1 LFLLLLGFV
10 RCFFSSTRP
19 RSDRNNRSTTPSSSS
34 FLLLFLLLLRDILAT
49 TSFSATFNLCSPLR
63 RLLFLRGKNT
73 REKAT
78 TNSPLLKAFLVVV
91 VFVLAFV
98 SFTNYY
104 SQNAEERRQKKKK
117 RRRRRRDRRRGNK
130 SRNARF
136 SPSSFLSRIL
146 LSLSLSRG
154 LLFPEVVMYTRGQNK
169 NKNNGIWGEKRSGFK
184 SDRRNARFRS
194 SSRTTFQ
201 W

>member
-1 LFLLLLGFV
+1 MLLGFV

-49 TSFSATFNLCSPLR
+49 TSFLATFNLFSPYSSSLFAGKKYAKKRRPTESFSRRRPFLSSRLFRLR
-63 RLLFLRGKNT
+63 
-73 REKAT
+73 
-78 TNSPLLKAFLVVV
+78 
-91 VFVLAFV
+91 
-98 SFTNYY
+98 NYY

-117 RRRRRRDRRRGNK
+117 RRRRRDRRRGNK

-146 LSLSLSRG
+146 LSLSLSLSLG
-154 LLFPEVVMYTRGQNK
+154 VFFSPKL
-169 NKNNGIWGEKRSGFK
+169 
-184 SDRRNARFRS
+184 
-194 SSRTTFQ
+194 
-201 W
+201 